1 MQCITCL
8 KELLSL
14 MAKDRD
20 VAAFIFRQPSHTF
33 QYARFVDWFRP
44 YLEGEKVVSSQQSSD
59 FYQQAKLE
67 LIDKALKHLATLK
80 PVFAEFAQKET

>member
-1 MQCITCL
+1 
-8 KELLSL
+8 
-14 MAKDRD
+14 
-20 VAAFIFRQPSHTF
+20 
-33 QYARFVDWFRP
+33 VDWFRP